1 MKFGEKILPFILPI
15 FLFLHTQAQTNT
27 PIPLD
32 LQVDYL
38 DGILVF
44 KPSDACLAEK
54 CNTNI
59 SSLVDALT
67 HITVL
72 KPDKKSVNT
81 FMPVKVGTTKFY
93 LTIYHY
99 PFKAGTPDTILHLEN
114 DSIMIHDVGADG
126 LLTDSTKEYCIN
138 KRTQKHLDW
147 HANYAILMEAGVC
160 PIACFMRGLHAQ
172 GYKGYLVQ
180 LMRDG
185 HTAIMYY

>member
-1 MKFGEKILPFILPI
+1 MRCFVI
-15 FLFLHTQAQTNT
+15 FLFLLMSFFGKAQNAGNT
-27 PIPLD
+27 PMPLD
-32 LQVDYL
+32 LQVDYV

-72 KPDKKSVNT
+72 KVDKKALNT

-99 PFKAGTPDTILHLEN
+99 PFKAGTPDTILHVEN
-114 DSIMIHDVGADG
+114 DSIIIHDVGADG

-147 HANYAILMEAGVC
+147 NTNYATLMEAGVC
-160 PIACFMRGLHAQ
+160 PIACFMRDLHAQ

-185 HTAIMYY
+185 HTALMYY